1 MCACA
6 TCRLRRTPSWI
17 SARDRV
23 GVSVA
28 AGATRLAA
36 RLAGQVGVLAGWRRG
51 LAGVLLGAAAAASLP
66 PIHALPLL
74 IVAFTGLIWL
84 LAGAGGSARAF
95 RDGWYFGFGYHVP
108 GLYWIANALLVEG
121 TRFIWML
128 PFSLFGLPAVLAVYT
143 GLVAWAFHRLGA
155 RGAPGVLVL
164 AALWTLAEWL
174 RGALFTGFPWNP
186 IGQGWTI
193 SDAMLQVAALVGIH
207 GLGFLTVA
215 AAAAVAPVAG
225 SARAIGAPCLAA
237 LVLAAT
243 WAGGMLRLGAAPT
256 EAVPGVT
263 LRIVQA
269 GIAQH
274 HKWQPELRI
283 AHVRRHLELS
293 ARQGPAP
300 VTHVIWPET
309 AAPFFL
315 AEEPDVRAAI
325 GRIVPAG
332 GLAIVG
338 APRLDRGTA
347 GQVSLWNSLHAIDEH
362 GAIVATYDKA
372 HLVPFGEYVPLR
384 RILPIDKVAFGVTDF
399 SPGAGPRTLALAG
412 LPPFGPLIC
421 YEAIFPAA
429 VIGEGPRPAWLVNLT
444 NDAWYGFSSGPFQ
457 HFAMARVRAVEEGV
471 PLVRAANT
479 GISGVIDAHGRIVAL
494 LGLGESGVLDAMLPT
509 ALAAP
514 PPFGRTGNF
523 PIIGLCTIILGA
535 FLYYR
540 YAIPRSQYIFK

>member
-1 MCACA
+1 MYAYA
-6 TCRLRRTPSWI
+6 TCRARHRSSWI
-17 SARDRV
+17 SAHDRTRV
-23 GVSVA
+23 TIA
-28 AGATRLAA
+28 AGVVC
-36 RLAGQVGVLAGWRRG
+36 LAGWLGALAGWRRG
-51 LAGVLLGAAAAASLP
+51 LAGILFGVSAAASLP

-74 IVAFTGLIWL
+74 VVAFTGLIWL
-84 LAGAGGSARAF
+84 LAGAGSGARAF
-95 RDGWYFGFGYHVP
+95 RDGWCFGFGYHVP

-128 PFSLFGLPAVLAVYT
+128 PFSLFGLPAVLAVYA
-143 GLVAWAFHRLGA
+143 GLIGWIFHRLGA
-155 RGAPGVLVL
+155 RGASGVLVF

-174 RGALFTGFPWNP
+174 RGLLFTGFPWNP
-186 IGQGWTI
+186 IGQGWTV

-207 GLGFLTVA
+207 GLGFLTVVVA
-215 AAAAVAPVAG
+215 ASVASVAG
-225 SARAIGAPCLAA
+225 SVRSVGVPCLAA
-237 LVLAAT
+237 LALMAA
-243 WAGGMLRLGAAPT
+243 WAGGMLRLDATPA

-283 AHVRRHLELS
+283 AHFRRHLELS
-293 ARQGPAP
+293 ARLGPAP

-315 AEEPDVRAAI
+315 AEEPGARTAI
-325 GRIVPAG
+325 GGIVPAG

-338 APRLDRGTA
+338 APRLERGTD
-347 GQVSLWNSLHAIDEH
+347 GRVSLWNSLHAIDEH
-362 GAIVATYDKA
+362 GTIAATYDKA

-384 RILPIDKVAFGVTDF
+384 RILPIDKVAFGMTDF
-399 SPGAGPRTLALAG
+399 SPGPGPRTLALPG

-429 VIGEGPRPAWLVNLT
+429 VIGDGPRPAWLVNLT
-444 NDAWYGFSSGPFQ
+444 NDAWYGISSGPFQ
-457 HFAMARVRAVEEGV
+457 HFAMARLRAVEEGV

-479 GISGVIDAHGRIVAL
+479 GISGVIDAHGRVVAM
-494 LGLGESGVLDAMLPT
+494 LGLGEAGVLDSMLPV

-514 PPFGRTGNF
+514 PPFARIGNL
-523 PIIGLCTIILGA
+523 PILGLSLIILGA
-535 FLYYR
+535 FFYYR
-540 YAIPRSQYIFK
+540 YIIAK